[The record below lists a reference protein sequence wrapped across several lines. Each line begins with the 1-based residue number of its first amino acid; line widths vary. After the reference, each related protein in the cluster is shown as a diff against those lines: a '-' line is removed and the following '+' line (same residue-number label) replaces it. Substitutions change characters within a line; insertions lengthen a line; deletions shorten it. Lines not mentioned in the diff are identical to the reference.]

1 MSEVTATNAKQLD
14 QEGDVAADYLEGLLD
29 ICDLDGDIDIEVD
42 SSRARVSIVEGEKG
56 DLSYLVGA
64 DGEVLQ
70 SLQELSRLAA
80 ARETGERS
88 RLMLDIAGYRV
99 KQKEVL
105 EESAKTA
112 CAQAQRT
119 SAPVHM
125 APMNPYE
132 RKVVHDIVATIGLSS
147 ESEGDEPNEGQQW
160 LKRFIGDISRSR
172 QLSHSWKGFSDENQW
187 FGPWK

>member
-70 SLQELSRLAA
+70 SLQELARLAA
-80 ARETGERS
+80 ARETGER
-88 RLMLDIAGYRV
+88 
-99 KQKEVL
+99 
-105 EESAKTA
+105 
-112 CAQAQRT
+112 
-119 SAPVHM
+119 
-125 APMNPYE
+125 
-132 RKVVHDIVATIGLSS
+132 
-147 ESEGDEPNEGQQW
+147 
-160 LKRFIGDISRSR
+160 
-172 QLSHSWKGFSDENQW
+172 
-187 FGPWK
+187 

>member
-70 SLQELSRLAA
+70 SLQELARLAA

-132 RKVVHDIVATIGLSS
+132 RKVVHDIVATIGGRSTSGLIQRAVTRITNQ
-147 ESEGDEPNEGQQW
+147 GDGSITGGQ
-160 LKRFIGDISRSR
+160 K
-172 QLSHSWKGFSDENQW
+172 KG
-187 FGPWK
+187 K